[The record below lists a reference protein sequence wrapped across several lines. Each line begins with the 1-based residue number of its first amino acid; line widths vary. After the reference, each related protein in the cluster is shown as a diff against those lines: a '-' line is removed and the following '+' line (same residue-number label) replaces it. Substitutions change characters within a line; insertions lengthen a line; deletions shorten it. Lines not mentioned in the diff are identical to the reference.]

1 MKQVIKDLLRDFFTN
16 TTLHGLSNMMTT
28 GTPPLRRLLWL
39 VAIICVNAG
48 FALVMVLYIISYLK
62 YEYIISTKSVQ
73 RESQRF
79 PAITAC
85 NLNFFSNRKIN
96 EELLFA
102 DAYLMTQFTELTLTE
117 ALANFTAE
125 EREREF
131 QKNYYRFTM
140 NSTYTADEFFVSCQL
155 GLRRPGE
162 SCTPYVTQL
171 VADGGAC
178 YTFHSKEFI
187 RANGAL
193 RSTHDGIAD
202 SLVITFNIHTDDYWY
217 SLLNAK
223 GMLIDVHSPDDK
235 AYTDKSTLML
245 SPGTSTLMAL
255 QAVSIHEDKHDYW

>member
-1 MKQVIKDLLRDFFTN
+1 MKKVIKDLLRDFFTS

-102 DAYLMTQFTELTLTE
+102 DAYLTTQFTELTLSE

-125 EREREF
+125 ERETEF
-131 QKNYYRFTM
+131 QKNYYRFMM
-140 NSTYTADEFFVSCQL
+140 NTTYTADEFFVSCRL

-171 VADGGAC
+171 VADGGVC

-223 GMLIDVHSPDDK
+223 GMLIDVHSPDDQ
-235 AYTDKSTLML
+235 AYIDKSTLML

-255 QAVSIHEDKHDYW
+255 QAVSINEDKHDY